1 MKKQIYLCVDLKA
14 MTAETCFRP
23 QESRT
28 GVLSMQDEDNFV
40 FYEAARKSNKRNP
53 RLWSGKTLNISKKKD
68 GSLNVN
74 FKPMQLDD
82 KTSVLSLAGSIYRDL
97 MAAKRDLLV

>member
-14 MTAETCFRP
+14 VTEETCFEP

-28 GVLSMQDEDNFV
+28 GVLSMLDEDHFL
-40 FYEAARKSNKRNP
+40 FYEAARKSNKRNQ
-53 RLWSGKTLNISKKKD
+53 RLWSGKTLNISQKKD

-74 FKPMQLDD
+74 FKPMQLDN
-82 KTSVLSLAGSIYRDL
+82 KTSVLSLARSIYRDL

>member
-14 MTAETCFRP
+14 VTEETCFEP

-28 GVLSMQDEDNFV
+28 GVLSMLDEDHFL

-53 RLWSGKTLNISKKKD
+53 RLWSGKTLNITKKPD
-68 GSLNVN
+68 GSLSVN
-74 FKPMQLDD
+74 FKPMILDD
-82 KTSVLSLAGSIYRDL
+82 DASVLKVAGSIYRDL

>member
-14 MTAETCFRP
+14 VTEETCFEP

-28 GVLSMQDEDNFV
+28 GLLTMLDEDHFL

-53 RLWSGKTLNISKKKD
+53 RLWSGKTLNISKKPD
-68 GSLNVN
+68 GSLSVN
-74 FKPMQLDD
+74 FKPMILDD
-82 KTSVLSLAGSIYRDL
+82 DASMLKVAGSIYRDL

>member
-40 FYEAARKSNKRNP
+40 FYEAAKRSNNRNP
-53 RLWSGKTLNISKKKD
+53 RLWSGKTLNISKKPD
-68 GSLNVN
+68 GSLSVN
-74 FKPMQLDD
+74 FKPMILDD
-82 KTSVLSLAGSIYRDL
+82 DASVLKVAGSIYRDL
-97 MAAKRDLLV
+97 MTAKRALLV